1 MTTPSEL
8 IGYNDFLKGLDQIEE
23 EGSKCEILFCDA
35 RLNVKGDRVYLYAGT
50 KRSFDTF
57 LTEDIRASALVLTKY
72 YTQDGYVEYTE
83 TEVLSSYIKEAI
95 R

>member
-23 EGSKCEILFCDA
+23 EGSKCEISLCDA

-50 KRSFDTF
+50 KRSFDTS
-57 LTEDIRASALVLTKY
+57 LTEDNRASTLVLTKY